1 LIAPATLLTAAIA
14 DLGRNLEAAG
24 IESPLTDARAMALGV
39 TGLTM
44 EALIRE
50 PDLKLTRAQSRRL
63 SNWLVRRI
71 AGVPVSRLIGRR
83 EFWSLNFK
91 IGPATL
97 DPRPDSETLVET
109 VLAELKLRKD
119 EPLRL
124 LDLGTGS
131 GCLLL
136 ALLSELKQ
144 ATGVGIDI
152 APAALRVATENA
164 TALGLADRAVFRKG
178 DWTRGLSGPFDVI
191 VSNPPYIVRDEIEH
205 LAAEVLCDP
214 IRALDG
220 GPDGLDAYRRILEE
234 VPALLAPDGF
244 LALEMGWDQA
254 EALTGLIKASG
265 GRVRRLVQDLA
276 GLDRVLAV
284 DFQ

>member
-1 LIAPATLLTAAIA
+1 MIASTAIA
-14 DLGRNLEAAG
+14 ELTRNLEAAG
-24 IESPLTDARAMALGV
+24 VESPQTDARAMVLGV
-39 TGLTM
+39 LGLPV

-50 PDLKLTRAQSRRL
+50 PDLKLSRAQSRRL

-71 AGVPVSRLIGRR
+71 AGTPVSRLLGRR
-83 EFWSLNFK
+83 EFWSLSFK

-109 VLAELKLRKD
+109 VLAELKPRR
-119 EPLRL
+119 EQALRL

-136 ALLSELKQ
+136 ALLSELRQ
-144 ATGVGIDI
+144 ATGVGVDI
-152 APAALRVATENA
+152 APAALKIAAENA
-164 TALGLADRAVFRKG
+164 ESLGLADRAEFRKG

-191 VSNPPYIVRDEIEH
+191 LSNPPYIVRDEIEH

-220 GPDGLDAYRRILEE
+220 GPDGLDAYRRILAEA
-234 VPALLAPDGF
+234 PALLAPGG
-244 LALEMGWDQA
+244 LMALEIGWDQA
-254 EALTGLIKASG
+254 EALTGLIEASG

>member
-1 LIAPATLLTAAIA
+1 MIAATAIA
-14 DLGRNLEAAG
+14 DLARNLEAAG
-24 IESPLTDARAMALGV
+24 IESPLTDARAMVLGV
-39 TGLTM
+39 MGLPV

-50 PDLKLTRAQSRRL
+50 PELRLSRAQSRRL

-71 AGVPVSRLIGRR
+71 AGTPVSRLIGRR
-83 EFWSLNFK
+83 EFWSLTFK

-109 VLAELKLRKD
+109 VLAEVKQRR
-119 EPLRL
+119 EQPLRL

-144 ATGVGIDI
+144 ARGIGVDI
-152 APAALRVATENA
+152 APAALRVAAENA
-164 TALGLADRAVFRKG
+164 MSLGLADRAEFRTG
-178 DWTRGLSGPFDVI
+178 DWTRGLSGSFDVI
-191 VSNPPYIVRDEIEH
+191 ISNPPYIARHEIEF
-205 LAAEVLCDP
+205 LDAEVLCDP

-220 GPDGLDAYRRILEE
+220 GPDGLDAYRRILAEA
-234 VPALLAPDGF
+234 PALLAPDG
-244 LALEMGWDQA
+244 LMALEFGWDQA
-254 EALTGLIKASG
+254 AALTGLIGASG

>member
-1 LIAPATLLTAAIA
+1 M
-14 DLGRNLEAAG
+14 
-24 IESPLTDARAMALGV
+24 TDARAMVLGV
-39 TGLTM
+39 MGLPV

-50 PDLKLTRAQSRRL
+50 PDLTLSRAQSRRL

-71 AGVPVSRLIGRR
+71 AGTPVSRLIGRR
-83 EFWSLNFK
+83 EFWSLTFK

-109 VLAELKLRKD
+109 VLAEVKQRR
-119 EPLRL
+119 EQPLRL

-144 ATGVGIDI
+144 ARGTGVDI
-152 APAALRVATENA
+152 APAALRVAAENA
-164 TALGLADRAVFRKG
+164 MSLGLADRAEFRKG
-178 DWTRGLSGPFDVI
+178 DWTRGLSGSFDVI
-191 VSNPPYIVRDEIEH
+191 ISNPPYIARHEIEY
-205 LAAEVLCDP
+205 LEAEVLCDP

-220 GPDGLDAYRRILEE
+220 GPDGLDAYRRILAEA
-234 VPALLAPDGF
+234 PALLAPGG
-244 LALEMGWDQA
+244 LMALEFGWDQA
-254 EALTGLIKASG
+254 AALMGLIGASG

>member
-1 LIAPATLLTAAIA
+1 MIASTAIA
-14 DLGRNLEAAG
+14 ELTRNLEAAG
-24 IESPLTDARAMALGV
+24 VESPQADARAMVLGV
-39 TGLTM
+39 LGLPV
-44 EALIRE
+44 EALIRDPE
-50 PDLKLTRAQSRRL
+50 LKLSRAQSRRL

-71 AGVPVSRLIGRR
+71 AGTPVSRLIGHR
-83 EFWSLNFK
+83 EFWSLSFK

-109 VLAELKLRKD
+109 VLAELKPRR
-119 EPLRL
+119 EQALRL

-136 ALLSELKQ
+136 ALLSELRQ
-144 ATGVGIDI
+144 ATGVGVDI
-152 APAALRVATENA
+152 APAALKIAAENA
-164 TALGLADRAVFRKG
+164 ESLGLADRAEFRKG

-191 VSNPPYIVRDEIEH
+191 LSNPPYIARDEIEH

-220 GPDGLDAYRRILEE
+220 GPDGLDAYRRILAEA
-234 VPALLAPDGF
+234 PALLAPGG
-244 LALEMGWDQA
+244 LMALEIGWDQA
-254 EALTGLIKASG
+254 EALTGLIEASG

>member
-1 LIAPATLLTAAIA
+1 M
-14 DLGRNLEAAG
+14 
-24 IESPLTDARAMALGV
+24 TDARAMVLGV
-39 TGLTM
+39 MGLPV

-50 PDLKLTRAQSRRL
+50 PDLTLSRAQSRRL

-71 AGVPVSRLIGRR
+71 AGTPVSRLIGRR
-83 EFWSLNFK
+83 EFWSLTFK

-109 VLAELKLRKD
+109 VLAEVKQRR
-119 EPLRL
+119 EQPLRL

-144 ATGVGIDI
+144 ARGIGVDI
-152 APAALRVATENA
+152 APAALRVAAENA
-164 TALGLADRAVFRKG
+164 MSLGLADRAEFRTG
-178 DWTRGLSGPFDVI
+178 DWTRGLSGSFDVI
-191 VSNPPYIVRDEIEH
+191 ISNPPYIARHEIEF
-205 LAAEVLCDP
+205 LDAEVLCDP

-220 GPDGLDAYRRILEE
+220 GPDGLDAYRRILAEA
-234 VPALLAPDGF
+234 PALLAPDE
-244 LALEMGWDQA
+244 LMALEFGWDQA
-254 EALTGLIKASG
+254 AALMGLIGASG

>member
-1 LIAPATLLTAAIA
+1 MIASTAIA
-14 DLGRNLEAAG
+14 DLARNLEAAG
-24 IESPLTDARAMALGV
+24 IESPQTDARAMVLGV
-39 TGLTM
+39 LNLPV

-50 PDLKLTRAQSRRL
+50 PEFKLSRAQSRRL

-71 AGVPVSRLIGRR
+71 AGTPVSRLIGRR
-83 EFWSLNFK
+83 EFWSLTFK

-109 VLAELKLRKD
+109 VLAELKPRKD
-119 EPLRL
+119 QPLRL

-144 ATGVGIDI
+144 ARGIGVDI
-152 APAALRVATENA
+152 APTALRVAAENA
-164 TALGLADRAVFRKG
+164 TSLGLADRAEFRTG
-178 DWTRGLSGPFDVI
+178 DWTRGLSGSFDVI
-191 VSNPPYIVRDEIEH
+191 LSNPPYIARDDIEF
-205 LAAEVLCDP
+205 LDAEVLCDP

-220 GPDGLDAYRRILEE
+220 GPDGLDAYRRILAEA
-234 VPALLAPDGF
+234 PALLAPGG
-244 LALEMGWDQA
+244 LMALEIGWDQA
-254 EALTGLIKASG
+254 EALTGLIGASG

>member
-1 LIAPATLLTAAIA
+1 MIASTAIA
-14 DLGRNLEAAG
+14 DLARNLEAAG
-24 IESPLTDARAMALGV
+24 VESPQTDARAMVLGV
-39 TGLTM
+39 LDLPV

-50 PDLKLTRAQSRRL
+50 PDLTLSRAQARRL

-71 AGVPVSRLIGRR
+71 AGTPVSRLIGRR
-83 EFWSLNFK
+83 EFWSLSFK

-109 VLAELKLRKD
+109 VLAELKPRR
-119 EPLRL
+119 EQPLRL

-144 ATGVGIDI
+144 ATGIGVDI
-152 APAALRVATENA
+152 TPAALKVAAENA
-164 TALGLADRAVFRKG
+164 ESLRLADRAEFRKG

-191 VSNPPYIVRDEIEH
+191 LSNPPYIARDEIEF
-205 LAAEVLCDP
+205 LDAEVLCDP

-220 GPDGLDAYRRILEE
+220 GPDGLDAYRRILAEA
-234 VPALLAPDGF
+234 PALLAPGGF
-244 LALEMGWDQA
+244 LALEIGWDQA
-254 EALTGLIKASG
+254 EALTRLIDASG

>member
-1 LIAPATLLTAAIA
+1 MIASTAIA
-14 DLGRNLEAAG
+14 ELARNLEAAG
-24 IESPLTDARAMALGV
+24 VESPQTDARAMVLGV
-39 TGLTM
+39 LGLPV

-50 PDLKLTRAQSRRL
+50 PDLNLSRAQARRL

-71 AGVPVSRLIGRR
+71 AGTPVSRLIGRR
-83 EFWSLNFK
+83 EFWSLSFK

-109 VLAELKLRKD
+109 VLAELKPRR
-119 EPLRL
+119 EQALRL

-144 ATGVGIDI
+144 ARGVGVDI
-152 APAALRVATENA
+152 APAALKVAAENA
-164 TALGLADRAVFRKG
+164 ERLGLADRAEFHKG

-191 VSNPPYIVRDEIEH
+191 LSNPPYIARDEIEF

-220 GPDGLDAYRRILEE
+220 GPDGLDAYRRILAEA
-234 VPALLAPDGF
+234 PALLAPGGF
-244 LALEMGWDQA
+244 LALEIGWDQA
-254 EALTGLIKASG
+254 EALTGLIAASG

>member
-1 LIAPATLLTAAIA
+1 MIASTAIA
-14 DLGRNLEAAG
+14 DLARNLEAAG
-24 IESPLTDARAMALGV
+24 IESPLTDARAMVLGV
-39 TGLTM
+39 MGLPV

-50 PDLKLTRAQSRRL
+50 PDLTLSRAQSRRL

-71 AGVPVSRLIGRR
+71 AGTPVSRLIGRR
-83 EFWSLNFK
+83 EFWSLTFK

-109 VLAELKLRKD
+109 VLAEVKQRR
-119 EPLRL
+119 EQPLRL

-144 ATGVGIDI
+144 ARGTGVDI
-152 APAALRVATENA
+152 APAALRVAAENA
-164 TALGLADRAVFRKG
+164 MSLGLADRAEFRKG
-178 DWTRGLSGPFDVI
+178 DWTRGLSGSFDVI
-191 VSNPPYIVRDEIEH
+191 ISNPPYIARHEIEY
-205 LAAEVLCDP
+205 LEAEVLCDP

-220 GPDGLDAYRRILEE
+220 GPDGLDAYRRILAEA
-234 VPALLAPDGF
+234 PALLAPGG
-244 LALEMGWDQA
+244 LMALEFGWDQA
-254 EALTGLIKASG
+254 AALMGLIGASG